1 MFVTW
6 IKTRTFEHVFVKKSQ
21 KDHKIVAEI
30 VSWSAYADNTEI
42 GASECQLKVVGGQST
57 RTWSRGPVKLA
68 PLGHSWWSVRVSL
81 TPTVTICDPTVTIF
95 GRDFAR
101 MNELRVISGYRH
113 GNRYSVLQVYN
124 NRILYIRP
132 AHGLRTFFSMGNLEQ
147 I

>member
-1 MFVTW
+1 MAT
-6 IKTRTFEHVFVKKSQ
+6 S
-21 KDHKIVAEI
+21 
-30 VSWSAYADNTEI
+30 SW
-42 GASECQLKVVGGQST
+42 
-57 RTWSRGPVKLA
+57 
-68 PLGHSWWSVRVSL
+68 PLLDKGRSWWSVRVSL
-81 TPTVTICDPTVTIF
+81 TPTVTICDHTVTIF

-132 AHGLRTFFSMGNLEQ
+132 AMVLELFFSMGNLEQ

>member
-1 MFVTW
+1 MF
-6 IKTRTFEHVFVKKSQ
+6 RGQ
-21 KDHKIVAEI
+21 L
-30 VSWSAYADNTEI
+30 TEI
-42 GASECQLKVVGGQST
+42 DASECQLKVVGGQST

-132 AHGLRTFFSMGNLEQ
+132 AMVLELFSQWEILNKYEQ
-147 I
+147 LYQVENH